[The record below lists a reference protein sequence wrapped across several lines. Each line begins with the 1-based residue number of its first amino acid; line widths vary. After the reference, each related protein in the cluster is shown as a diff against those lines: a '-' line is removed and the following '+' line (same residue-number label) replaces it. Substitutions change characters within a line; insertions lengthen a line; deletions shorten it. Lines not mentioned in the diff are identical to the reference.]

1 VTLDI
6 YDILG
11 RKVETLYEGNQ
22 QAGEHS
28 VTWQADGFASGVY
41 FYKLAAGGFVLHR
54 QMSLLK

>member
-28 VTWQADGFASGVY
+28 VTLHVDGFASGMY
-41 FYKLAAGGFVLHR
+41 FYRLTAGDLTEIKS
-54 QMSLLK
+54 MLYLK